1 MLRNRS
7 NGLDIRWSAPFSQLI
22 EGGEHT
28 IEAGAR
34 HREHLEARRIG
45 AYIAIGMAPMARGK
59 AKCASAE
66 TQWIAR
72 AFGFNKHFAIQYIEC
87 FDTNLP

>member
-1 MLRNRS
+1 MVWISGGPLRFPNSSKAVNIRS
-7 NGLDIRWSAPFSQLI
+7 RPAP
-22 EGGEHT
+22 
-28 IEAGAR
+28 R